1 MAQDG
6 VTAERPP
13 CKSTPV
19 VVECELEQLKQQ
31 LLTTKGALQKASRMA
46 QSAAGHVNE
55 LLRTIES
62 KGN

>member
-19 VVECELEQLKQQ
+19 VVECELEQLTRQ
-31 LLTTKGALQKASRMA
+31 LLTTKGELRKLANMALST
-46 QSAAGHVNE
+46 AGNMQR
-55 LLRTIES
+55 LLDTLES
-62 KGN
+62 QGN